1 MQSVASCPG
10 IENILL
16 IVADQWRGDHLE
28 TASHPALDLPNLR
41 ELSAG
46 GTTFAKHYVQCVP
59 CGPAR
64 TSLHTGLYLMTHRAV
79 RNSTPLNRDFTNL
92 AKEVRKASYDPA
104 LVGYTTTTPDPRDTH
119 PMDPRFF
126 VLGDI
131 MEGWREI
138 TSFAPSKAPYQ
149 GHLRKHG
156 YDVPLDREP
165 TYWRPRSGEYGP
177 SAEPTAIDADLSD
190 TVWLTNC
197 GLDYLRGRLG
207 DSWFLHLGLYRP
219 HPPFIAPP
227 GYHDLYDPAAL
238 PKAIRAASVEEE
250 GAQHPL
256 LKFYLDTVPNEKFFE
271 AAEGLGA
278 NLSDERIGLMRAAY
292 CGMIKEIDD
301 QLGRIFA
308 YLKET
313 GQWNKTLI
321 IFTSDHGEQLGDH
334 HLLGKLGYFDE
345 SYHIPMIVRDPRP
358 EADAGRGRLVSH
370 FTEQV
375 DVMPTI
381 LEWIG
386 LDAPRQCDG
395 RSLLPFC
402 RGETPTDWRR
412 HAHYEFDFRD
422 CITEEPQRT
431 LGLHMDDCGL
441 CVIQDERF
449 KYIHFTSLPPLLF
462 DLEKDPGQLQN
473 VAGDPGYAGIML
485 EYAQEMLSWRM
496 RHADKRLTGFTA
508 STDGLIERRP

>member
-131 MEGWREI
+131 MEGWRGI

-177 SAEPTAIDADLSD
+177 SAEPTAIDADL
-190 TVWLTNC
+190 
-197 GLDYLRGRLG
+197 
-207 DSWFLHLGLYRP
+207 
-219 HPPFIAPP
+219 
-227 GYHDLYDPAAL
+227 
-238 PKAIRAASVEEE
+238 
-250 GAQHPL
+250 
-256 LKFYLDTVPNEKFFE
+256 
-271 AAEGLGA
+271 
-278 NLSDERIGLMRAAY
+278 
-292 CGMIKEIDD
+292 
-301 QLGRIFA
+301 
-308 YLKET
+308 
-313 GQWNKTLI
+313 
-321 IFTSDHGEQLGDH
+321 
-334 HLLGKLGYFDE
+334 
-345 SYHIPMIVRDPRP
+345 
-358 EADAGRGRLVSH
+358 
-370 FTEQV
+370 
-375 DVMPTI
+375 
-381 LEWIG
+381 
-386 LDAPRQCDG
+386 
-395 RSLLPFC
+395 
-402 RGETPTDWRR
+402 
-412 HAHYEFDFRD
+412 
-422 CITEEPQRT
+422 
-431 LGLHMDDCGL
+431 
-441 CVIQDERF
+441 
-449 KYIHFTSLPPLLF
+449 
-462 DLEKDPGQLQN
+462 
-473 VAGDPGYAGIML
+473 
-485 EYAQEMLSWRM
+485 
-496 RHADKRLTGFTA
+496 
-508 STDGLIERRP
+508 